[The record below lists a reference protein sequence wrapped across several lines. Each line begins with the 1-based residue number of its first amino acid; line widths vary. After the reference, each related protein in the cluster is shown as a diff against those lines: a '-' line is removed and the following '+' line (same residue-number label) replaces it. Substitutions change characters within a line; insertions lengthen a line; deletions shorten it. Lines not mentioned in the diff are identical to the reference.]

1 MEIILVRHSIAQGN
15 PERRFLGVTD
25 TPLLPEGIALA
36 ERRAAAMPPVEHV
49 YVSPL
54 RRARETAALLW
65 PCIPETIVP
74 GLREMD
80 FGAFENRT
88 HAELVAANDRAYL
101 EWLAQE
107 RWDGYPGGETY
118 SAMRMRVA
126 AAFEDSLFDADRR
139 GCRRVGMVAHGGTIL
154 FLLERYTDVRTD
166 FGANRTENCGGFFL
180 NVERS
185 REGVRFMA
193 CMRLENDAFQI
204 HG

>member
-36 ERRAAAMPPVEHV
+36 KRRAAVMPPVEHV

-54 RRARETAALLW
+54 RRACETAALLW

-107 RWDGYPGGETY
+107 RWDGYPGGETF
-118 SAMRMRVA
+118 SAMRMRVVA
-126 AAFEDSLFDADRR
+126 ACGHGSARR
-139 GCRRVGMVAHGGTIL
+139 DNLVFVGTIYGCAHGFRRKQNGKLRRLPAGSGT
-154 FLLERYTDVRTD
+154 
-166 FGANRTENCGGFFL
+166 GAGWHTMQRVYG
-180 NVERS
+180 
-185 REGVRFMA
+185 A
-193 CMRLENDAFQI
+193 
-204 HG
+204 

>member
-36 ERRAAAMPPVEHV
+36 KRRAAVMPPVEHV

-54 RRARETAALLW
+54 RRACETAALLW

-107 RWDGYPGGETY
+107 RWDGYPGGETF
-118 SAMRMRVA
+118 SAMRMRVV
-126 AAFEDSLFDADRR
+126 AAFEDSLLDADRR
-139 GCRRVGMVAHGGTIL
+139 GCRRVGLVAHGGTIL

-166 FGANRTENCGGFFL
+166 FGANRTENCGGF
-180 NVERS
+180 
-185 REGVRFMA
+185 
-193 CMRLENDAFQI
+193 RLEVELGPDGTRCNACTALDDK
-204 HG
+204 HGEADG